1 MHGGMSEELW
11 LSHEDELRPQL
22 DLQERIWD
30 ALHAETEYYD
40 TADVLVW
47 VNEFVATLRGSV
59 TSYPARIAMERIVA
73 RVPGVRATVNEL
85 SVVLP
90 EMTPCF
96 LTRYEA
102 ALRS

>member
-11 LSHEDELRPQL
+11 LSHVDELRPQL

-30 ALHAETEYYD
+30 ELHSEMEYD

-47 VNEFVATLRGSV
+47 VDEFVATLSGSV
-59 TSYPARIAMERIVA
+59 TSYPARIAMERLVQ
-73 RVPGVRATVNEL
+73 RVPGVRAIVNNL

-90 EMTPCF
+90 EATARSLP
-96 LTRYEA
+96 RYEA
-102 ALRS
+102 Q